1 MWKKKN
7 KSKTKQKVKSKV
19 TDFFP
24 WKIPIK
30 VDSSIK
36 GGLASAVEDD
46 GVSNQCFDTIWGDC
60 HIFEN
65 KSYKMETDVGRT
77 KCTQNNKVRQ
87 FYFFCLF
94 KNMSPSPQKRH
105 GLTVPGG
112 DEH

>member
-7 KSKTKQKVKSKV
+7 KNKAKQKVKSKV
-19 TDFFP
+19 TDFSP

-46 GVSNQCFDTIWGDC
+46 GVSNQYFDTIWGDR
-60 HIFEN
+60 HILEN
-65 KSYKMETDVGRT
+65 KSYKMETDARRM
-77 KCTQNNKVRQ
+77 KCTQNKKVRQ
-87 FYFFCLF
+87 FFFVCL
-94 KNMSPSPQKRH
+94 KIYPLPPQKRH